1 MFSTVRENSCIAADR
16 SPATVMAVSLP
27 VMGLVPSSRRRK
39 RWSVNVAATP
49 VLQRFL
55 TVLRA
60 ATGWSFAIA
69 HNEAAEVNFTDR
81 ESDNY

>member
-1 MFSTVRENSCIAADR
+1 M
-16 SPATVMAVSLP
+16 
-27 VMGLVPSSRRRK
+27 
-39 RWSVNVAATP
+39 NVATTP

-69 HNEAAEVNFTDR
+69 HNGAAEVNFTDR